1 MADEIHQRRNGA
13 VVQGFSL
20 DTLSHRVHFQD
31 FFKGES
37 MWVKSSDDGDT
48 PAPSTN
54 NRGTTIEDAINDAIN
69 QFFR

>member
-1 MADEIHQRRNGA
+1 MLIDGGTVILNISDGTSPAPAATNND
-13 VVQGFSL
+13 
-20 DTLSHRVHFQD
+20 D
-31 FFKGES
+31 
-37 MWVKSSDDGDT
+37 SDDGDT